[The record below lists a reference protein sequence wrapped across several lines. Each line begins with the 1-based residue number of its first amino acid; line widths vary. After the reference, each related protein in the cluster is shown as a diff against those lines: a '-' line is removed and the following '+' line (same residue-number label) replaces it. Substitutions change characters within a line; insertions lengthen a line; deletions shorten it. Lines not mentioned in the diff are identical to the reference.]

1 MVGGLGPLELSILL
15 LLFFVLF
22 GAQRLPELANA
33 LGRSKG
39 EFQKGLTEATSMGDA
54 AQTVADLEAGGRTPD
69 QVLMDR
75 AKAVGLDSAGMPI
88 DELEKKVE
96 ALEALQSSEENE

>member
-39 EFQKGLTEATSMGDA
+39 EFHKGLNEATTLGDTS
-54 AQTVADLEAGGRTPD
+54 QTIADLEAGGRTPD

-75 AKAVGLDSAGMPI
+75 AKAVGLDPSGMSVG
-88 DELEKKVE
+88 DLEKKVE
-96 ALEALQSSEENE
+96 VLEALQSDEEDE